1 MPQPATTLKLPELSL
16 VLLIGTS
23 GAGKSTFARRLFQAT
38 EIVSSDQCRALVA
51 DDENDQSAT
60 PEAFALLHQL
70 VGLRLKRGLLTV
82 VDATNVQPE
91 ARKTLVQLA
100 RDYHV
105 LPTAVV
111 LDVPD
116 RLAEDRNRQ
125 RAERQHLGRH
135 VIPNQRQQLRRSL
148 KSLKQ
153 EGFRHVYHL
162 RGPEEIDAVQ
172 AVQRDPLYSNRKQ
185 ETGPFDIIGDVHGCY
200 QELVQLLDK
209 LGYTVQEEP
218 RLDVRDLGVWV
229 TRREDVGRDA
239 TLRVSSLND
248 PETRSPD
255 NLSNDATRSVASLHH
270 PENEVPRRVLFLG
283 DLVDR
288 GPDSPKVLRLVM
300 RMVQDGLAL
309 CVPGNHDIK
318 LLRYLNGKQ
327 VNEKHGFAET
337 VQQLAAESDTF
348 KAQVRQFL
356 DGLVS
361 HYVLDGGKLVVA
373 HAGMREEMQGRGSGA
388 VRAFALF
395 GETTGEIDE
404 FGLPVRYNWASE
416 YRGRATVVYGHTP
429 VPDPEWLNNTI
440 DIDTGCVFGGR
451 LTALRYPER
460 ELVSVPAQ
468 EVYCEPVRPLG
479 VVRNQ
484 LSVVSGEATD
494 NQSELTTDNQ
504 QLTTQQQHDDLLDLQ
519 DVLGKQIIRTRLL
532 PSVTIREENAA
543 AALEVMSRFALNPKW
558 LLYLPPT
565 MSPSE
570 TSALPDLLEH
580 PTEAFDYFR
589 RQGLERVVCEEK
601 HMGSRV
607 VVVVARSEDAAR
619 RRFGV
624 VGEGPGKVYTRTGRN
639 FFTDAALEAA
649 FLARLQDALTASSFW
664 ERFSTDWVCLDA
676 ELLPW
681 SAKAQELIKTQYAA
695 VAAAATAALPEA
707 AAVLTQAA
715 ARGLDGAEALL
726 ARTTARQSAAQH
738 YADAYRRYCWPVDSL
753 ADLRLAPFHLLATEG
768 RTYFDKDHAW
778 HMETLRALCLQDE
791 GLLQATPYRVVHL
804 RDIADVEAATQWWL
818 GLTAAGGEGM
828 VVKPYDF
835 IPAGQKQLVQ
845 PALKCR
851 GREYL
856 RIIYGP
862 DYLLP
867 GNLERLRERNVKS
880 KRNLALREFAL
891 GVEGLERFVG
901 GAPLRQVHQCVFGVL
916 ALESEAVD
924 PRL

>member
-1 MPQPATTLKLPELSL
+1 MPQDILKLPELSL

-23 GAGKSTFARRLFQAT
+23 GAGKSTFAHRLFQPT
-38 EIVSSDQCRALVA
+38 EIVSSDRCRALVA
-51 DDENDQSAT
+51 DDENNQAAT
-60 PEAFALLHQL
+60 PDAFALLHYL

-105 LPTAVV
+105 LPTAII

-116 RLAEDRNRQ
+116 RVAEDRNRQ

-135 VIPNQRQQLRRSL
+135 VVPQQRQQLRRSL
-148 KSLKQ
+148 KTLRQ
-153 EGFRHVYHL
+153 EGFRHIYHL

-172 AVQRDPLYSNRKQ
+172 AIVRDPLYNNRKQ
-185 ETGPFDIIGDVHGCY
+185 DTGPFDIIGDVHGCY
-200 QELVQLLDK
+200 HELVQLLTE
-209 LGYTVQEEP
+209 LGYVVEEE
-218 RLDVRDLGVWV
+218 LVTDARDLGVRV
-229 TRREDVGRDA
+229 TAPAGRRA
-239 TLRVSSLND
+239 
-248 PETRSPD
+248 
-255 NLSNDATRSVASLHH
+255 
-270 PENEVPRRVLFLG
+270 LFLG

-288 GPDSPKVLRLVM
+288 GPASPQVLRLVM
-300 RMVQDGLAL
+300 GMVKDDVAL

-318 LLRYLNGKQ
+318 LLRYLNGKN
-327 VNEKHGFAET
+327 VNENHGFAET
-337 VQQLAAESDTF
+337 VAQLTPESDTF

-404 FGLPVRYNWASE
+404 FGLPVRYNWAAE
-416 YRGRATVVYGHTP
+416 YRGRAMVVYGHTP
-429 VPDPEWLNNTI
+429 VPAPEWLNNTI
-440 DIDTGCVFGGR
+440 DIDTGCVFGGH

-468 EVYCEPVRPLG
+468 QVYCEPVRPLG
-479 VVRNQ
+479 GVGSPLGASSQTESNEELVVN
-484 LSVVSGEATD
+484 S
-494 NQSELTTDNQ
+494 Q
-504 QLTTQQQHDDLLDLQ
+504 QLTAQQKNDDLLDIR
-519 DVLGKQIIRTRLL
+519 DVTGKQIIQTRLL
-532 PSVTIREENAA
+532 PSVTIREENAV

-565 MSPSE
+565 MSPTE
-570 TSALPDLLEH
+570 TSALPDMLEH
-580 PTEAFDYFR
+580 PAEAFDYFR

-607 VVVVARSEDAAR
+607 VVVLARNEDAAR

-624 VGEGPGKVYTRTGRN
+624 VGEGPGKCYTRTGRN
-639 FFTDAALEAA
+639 FFTNEALEEA
-649 FLARLQDALTASSFW
+649 FLTRLQEALTASGFW
-664 ERFSTDWVCLDA
+664 ERFQTDWVCLDA

-695 VAAAATAALPEA
+695 VAAAATAALPLAEA
-707 AAVLTQAA
+707 ALAQAA
-715 ARGLDGAEALL
+715 GRGLDGVEALL
-726 ARTTARQSAAQH
+726 ARTSARRTAADH
-738 YADAYRRYCWPVDSL
+738 YADAYRRYCWPVESL

-778 HMETLRALCLQDE
+778 HMETLRAMCLADE
-791 GLLQATPYRVVHL
+791 SLLRATPYRVVYL
-804 RDIADVEAATQWWL
+804 QDITDVEAATQWWL
-818 GLTAAGGEGM
+818 DLTASGGEGM

-835 IPAGQKQLVQ
+835 ISTTKKGLIQ

-880 KRNLALREFAL
+880 KRNLALREFTL
-891 GVEGLERFVG
+891 GVEGLERFVAG
-901 GAPLRQVHQCVFGVL
+901 QPLRAVHQCVFGVL

>member
-1 MPQPATTLKLPELSL
+1 MPHYTSLKLPELSL

-60 PEAFALLHQL
+60 PDAFALLHYM

-105 LPTAVV
+105 LPTAII

-116 RLAEDRNRQ
+116 RVAEDRNRA

-135 VIPNQRQQLRRSL
+135 VVPQQRQQLRRSL
-148 KSLKQ
+148 KFLKQ
-153 EGFRHVYHL
+153 EGFRHIYHL
-162 RGPEEIDAVQ
+162 HGPEEIDAVQ
-172 AVQRDPLYSNRKQ
+172 TIVRDPLYSNRKQ
-185 ETGPFDIIGDVHGCY
+185 DTGPFDIIGDVHGCY
-200 QELVQLLDK
+200 DELLALLTQ
-209 LGYTVQEEP
+209 LGYMVHTNPTE
-218 RLDVRDLGVWV
+218 DVRDLGVHV
-229 TRREDVGRDA
+229 TAPAGRRA
-239 TLRVSSLND
+239 
-248 PETRSPD
+248 
-255 NLSNDATRSVASLHH
+255 
-270 PENEVPRRVLFLG
+270 LFLG

-288 GPDSPKVLRLVM
+288 GPASPQVLRLVM
-300 RMVQDGLAL
+300 SMVQGGQAL

-327 VNEKHGFAET
+327 VAEKHGFAET
-337 VQQLAAESDTF
+337 VAQLATESEAF
-348 KAQVRQFL
+348 KSQVRQFL

-416 YRGRATVVYGHTP
+416 YRGRAMVVYGHTP

-440 DIDTGCVFGGR
+440 DIDTGCVFGGH

-460 ELVSVPAQ
+460 ELVAVPAAQ
-468 EVYCEPVRPLG
+468 VYCEPVRPLRPAE
-479 VVRNQ
+479 VAADVAQ
-484 LSVVSGEATD
+484 LSA
-494 NQSELTTDNQ
+494 
-504 QLTTQQQHDDLLDLQ
+504 QQQHDDLLDIR
-519 DVLGKQIIRTRLL
+519 DVTGKQIIKTRLL

-580 PTEAFDYFR
+580 PAEAFDYFR
-589 RQGLERVVCEEK
+589 RQGQERVVCEEK

-607 VVVVARSEDAAR
+607 VIVLARDEEAAR

-624 VGEGPGKVYTRTGRN
+624 VGEGPGRCYTRTGRN
-639 FFTDAALEAA
+639 FFTDATLELA
-649 FLARLQDALTASSFW
+649 FLTRLQNALTTAGFW
-664 ERFSTDWVCLDA
+664 EKFHTDWLCLDA

-681 SAKAQELIKTQYAA
+681 SAKAQELIKNQYAA

-707 AAVLTQAA
+707 VAVLSQATT
-715 ARGLDGAEALL
+715 RGLDGVEALL
-726 ARTTARQSAAQH
+726 ARTTARQTAAEH
-738 YADAYRRYCWPVDSL
+738 YAEAYRRYCWPVESL
-753 ADLRLAPFHLLATEG
+753 SDLRLAPFHLLATEG
-768 RTYFDKDHAW
+768 HTYFDKDHAW
-778 HMETLRALCLQDE
+778 HMETLRAICLADE
-791 GLLQATPYRVVHL
+791 ELLRATPYRVVHL
-804 RDIADVEAATQWWL
+804 QDIADVEAATQWWTD
-818 GLTAAGGEGM
+818 LTAAGGEGM

-835 IPAGQKQLVQ
+835 IPSGRQHLVQ

-867 GNLERLRERNVKS
+867 GNLERLRERAVKS

-891 GVEGLERFVG
+891 GVEGLERFVA
-901 GAPLRQVHQCVFGVL
+901 GASLREVHQCVFGVL

>member
-1 MPQPATTLKLPELSL
+1 MPLTTLRVPELSL
-16 VLLIGTS
+16 ILLIGTS
-23 GAGKSTFARRLFQAT
+23 GAGKSTFARRLFRPT
-38 EIVSSDQCRALVA
+38 EIVSSDHCRALVA
-51 DDENDQSAT
+51 DDENDQQAT
-60 PEAFALLHQL
+60 PDAFALLHYL

-91 ARKTLVQLA
+91 ARKSLVQLA

-105 LPTAVV
+105 LPVAVV

-116 RLAEDRNRQ
+116 RLAEDRNQQ

-135 VIPNQRQQLRRSL
+135 VVPQQRQQLRRSL
-148 KSLKQ
+148 KTLKQ
-153 EGFRHVYHL
+153 EGFRHLYHL
-162 RGPEEIDAVQ
+162 HGPEEIDAVQ
-172 AVQRDPLYSNRKQ
+172 HIQRDPLHNNRRT

-200 QELVQLLDK
+200 RELVELLDR
-209 LGYTVQEEP
+209 LGYTVEAEE
-218 RLDVRDLGVWV
+218 RLDPRDLGVRV
-229 TRREDVGRDA
+229 TRRAAAQASGMEPSELPTPG
-239 TLRVSSLND
+239 N
-248 PETRSPD
+248 PFETAGEAARK
-255 NLSNDATRSVASLHH
+255 V
-270 PENEVPRRVLFLG
+270 VFLG

-288 GPDSPKVLRLVM
+288 GPDSPAVLRLVM

-318 LLRYLNGKQ
+318 LLRYLNGKS
-327 VNEKHGFAET
+327 VAEKHGFAET
-337 VQQLAAESDTF
+337 LAQLAGESETF
-348 KAQVRQFL
+348 KKQVRQFL

-361 HYVLDGGKLVVA
+361 HYVLDEGRLVVA
-373 HAGMREEMQGRGSGA
+373 HAGLREDIQGRGSGA

-416 YRGRATVVYGHTP
+416 YRGRAMVVYGHTP
-429 VPDPEWLNNTI
+429 VPEPEWLNHTI

-460 ELVSVPAQ
+460 ELVTVSAAR
-468 EVYCEPVRPLG
+468 VYCEPVRPLRPAE
-479 VVRNQ
+479 VAADAAL
-484 LSVVSGEATD
+484 LSA
-494 NQSELTTDNQ
+494 
-504 QLTTQQQHDDLLDLQ
+504 QQHHD
-519 DVLGKQIIRTRLL
+519 DVLDIRDVTGKQIIKTRLL
-532 PSVTIREENAA
+532 PSVTIREENAV

-570 TSALPDLLEH
+570 TSALPELLEH
-580 PTEAFDYFR
+580 PAEAFDYFR
-589 RQGLERVVCEEK
+589 RQGQERVVCEEK

-607 VVVVARSEDAAR
+607 VLVLARDEEAAR

-624 VGEGPGKVYTRTGRN
+624 VGEGPGKCYTRTGRN
-639 FFTDAALEAA
+639 FFADAALEAA
-649 FLARLQDALTASSFW
+649 FLGRLQQALTASGFW
-664 ERFSTDWVCLDA
+664 EQFGTDWLCLDA

-681 SAKAQELIKTQYAA
+681 SAKAQELIKNQYAA

-707 AAVLTQAA
+707 AAVLSQAA
-715 ARGLDGAEALL
+715 TRGLDGVEALL
-726 ARTTARQSAAQH
+726 ARTTARQAAAEH
-738 YADAYRRYCWPVDSL
+738 YAAAYRRYCWPVDSL

-778 HMETLRALCLQDE
+778 HMETLRTLCRADE
-791 GLLQATPYRVVHL
+791 GLLRATPYRVVHL
-804 RDIADVEAATQWWL
+804 NDIADVEAATQWWTD
-818 GLTAAGGEGM
+818 LTAAGGEGM

-835 IPAGQKQLVQ
+835 IPAGRKNLVQ

-867 GNLERLRERNVKS
+867 GNLERLRERNVKG

-891 GVEGLERFVG
+891 GVEGLERFVAG
-901 GAPLRQVHQCVFGVL
+901 QPLRAVHQCVFGVL

>member
-1 MPQPATTLKLPELSL
+1 MALTTLKLPELSL
-16 VLLIGTS
+16 VLLMGTS
-23 GAGKSTFARRLFQAT
+23 GAGKSTFARRLFRAT
-38 EIVSSDQCRALVA
+38 EIVSSDYCRALVA

-60 PEAFALLHQL
+60 PDAFALLQYL
-70 VGLRLKRGLLTV
+70 VGVRLKRGLLTV

-91 ARKTLVQLA
+91 ARKVLVQLA

-105 LPTAVV
+105 LPTVII

-116 RLAEDRNRQ
+116 RLAEDRNQTRP
-125 RAERQHLGRH
+125 ERRHLPRH
-135 VIPNQRQQLRRSL
+135 VVPQQRQQLRRSL
-148 KSLKQ
+148 KTLKQ
-153 EGFRHVYHL
+153 EGFRHIFHL
-162 RGPEEIDAVQ
+162 RGAEEIDAVQ
-172 AVQRDPLYSNRKQ
+172 AIVRDPLYSNRKH

-200 QELVQLLDK
+200 DELVQLLGK
-209 LGYTVQEEP
+209 LDFVVEEEP
-218 RLDVRDLGVWV
+218 IVDVRDLGVRV
-229 TRREDVGRDA
+229 TRTPPPSPIPGRER
-239 TLRVSSLND
+239 
-248 PETRSPD
+248 EPD
-255 NLSNDATRSVASLHH
+255 DSFTVERTPPHRGGAGGG
-270 PENEVPRRVLFLG
+270 VPRKVIFLG

-288 GPDSPKVLRLVM
+288 GPASPQVLRLVM

-318 LLRYLNGKQ
+318 LLRHLGGKN
-327 VNEKHGFAET
+327 VNVQHGFAET
-337 VQQLAAESDTF
+337 LEQLATESDTF
-348 KAQVRQFL
+348 KSQVRQFL

-361 HYVLDGGKLVVA
+361 HYVLDGGRLVVA

-416 YRGRATVVYGHTP
+416 YRGRAMVVYGHTP
-429 VPDPEWLNNTI
+429 VPEAEWLNNTI
-440 DIDTGCVFGGR
+440 DIDTGCVFGGQ

-460 ELVSVPAQ
+460 ELISVPAAR
-468 EVYCEPVRPLG
+468 VYCEPVRPLNY
-479 VVRNQ
+479 RALELLEAAQ
-484 LSVVSGEATD
+484 TDLSA
-494 NQSELTTDNQ
+494 
-504 QLTTQQQHDDLLDLQ
+504 QQQHDDLLDIR
-519 DVLGKQIIRTRLL
+519 DVTGKQIIRPRLL
-532 PSVTIREENAA
+532 PSVTIREENAV

-565 MSPSE
+565 MSPTE
-570 TSALPDLLEH
+570 TSPLPDLLEH
-580 PTEAFDYFR
+580 PAEAFDYFR
-589 RQGLERVVCEEK
+589 RQGVERVVCEEK

-607 VVVVARSEDAAR
+607 VVVLARDEEAAR

-624 VGEGPGKVYTRTGRN
+624 VGEGPGKCYTRTGRN
-639 FFTDAALEAA
+639 FFTAPALEAA
-649 FLARLQDALTASSFW
+649 FLTRLQDALLGGNFW
-664 ERFSTDWVCLDA
+664 EKFHTDWVCLDA

-681 SAKAQELIKTQYAA
+681 SAKAQELIKNQYAA
-695 VAAAATAALPEA
+695 VAAAADAALPLAEA
-707 AAVLTQAA
+707 TLAQAA
-715 ARGLDGAEALL
+715 TRGLDGVEALL
-726 ARTTARQSAAQH
+726 ARTTARRTAATH
-738 YADAYRRYCWPVDSL
+738 YAEAYRRYCWPVESL
-753 ADLRLAPFHLLATEG
+753 DDLRLAPFHLLATEG

-778 HMETLRALCLQDE
+778 HMETLRALCLPDP
-791 GLLQATPYRVVHL
+791 GLLRATAYHVVSL
-804 RDIADVEAATQWWL
+804 QDPAAVEAAIQWWTD
-818 GLTAAGGEGM
+818 LTAAGGEGM

-835 IPAGQKQLVQ
+835 IPATKKGLLQ

-867 GNLERLRERNVKS
+867 GNLERLKERAVKA

-891 GVEGLERFVG
+891 GVEGLERFVA
-901 GAPLRQVHQCVFGVL
+901 GAPLREVHQCVFGVL

>member
-1 MPQPATTLKLPELSL
+1 MPQDTLKLPELSL

-23 GAGKSTFARRLFQAT
+23 GAGKSTFAHRLFQTT

-51 DDENDQSAT
+51 DDENDQAAT
-60 PEAFALLHQL
+60 SDAFALLHYL

-82 VDATNVQPE
+82 IDATNVQPE

-105 LPTAVV
+105 LPTAII

-116 RLAEDRNRQ
+116 RVAEDRNRQ

-135 VIPNQRQQLRRSL
+135 VVPQQRQQLRRSL
-148 KSLKQ
+148 KTLKQ
-153 EGFRHVYHL
+153 EGFRHIYHL
-162 RGPEEIDAVQ
+162 RGPEEVDAVQ
-172 AVQRDPLYSNRKQ
+172 AIVRDPLYSNRKQ

-200 QELVQLLDK
+200 DELVQLLAE
-209 LGYTVQEEP
+209 LGYMVEMEP
-218 RLDVRDLGVWV
+218 VTDARDLGVCV
-229 TRREDVGRDA
+229 MRRRNA
-239 TLRVSSLND
+239 TLPVSSLND
-248 PETRSPD
+248 DAAPD
-255 NLSNDATRSVASLHH
+255 GATTQSNNLSNDETRGVASLDRSDNNT
-270 PENEVPRRVLFLG
+270 ETPRKVIFLG

-288 GPDSPKVLRLVM
+288 GPSSPQVLRLVM

-318 LLRYLNGKQ
+318 LLRYLNGKN
-327 VNEKHGFAET
+327 VNEQHGFAET
-337 VQQLAAESDTF
+337 IAQMAGESDTF

-361 HYVLDGGKLVVA
+361 HYVLDNGKLVVA

-395 GETTGEIDE
+395 GETTGETDE

-429 VPDPEWLNNTI
+429 VPDAEWINNTI

-468 EVYCEPVRPLG
+468 QVYVEPVRPLDYL
-479 VVRNQ
+479 RQLSETKNQQSTTENQ
-484 LSVVSGEATD
+484 LTA
-494 NQSELTTDNQ
+494 Q
-504 QLTTQQQHDDLLDLQ
+504 QAHDDLLDIR
-519 DVLGKQIIRTRLL
+519 DVTGKQMIKTRLL
-532 PSVTIREENAA
+532 PSVTIREENAV

-580 PTEAFDYFR
+580 PAEAFDYFR

-607 VVVVARSEDAAR
+607 VVVLARSEEAAR

-624 VGEGPGKVYTRTGRN
+624 VGEGPGKCYTRTGRN
-639 FFTDAALEAA
+639 FFTDPNLEAA
-649 FLARLQDALTASSFW
+649 FLARLQDALAASGFW
-664 ERFSTDWVCLDA
+664 ERFQTDWLCLDA

-681 SAKAQELIKTQYAA
+681 SAKAQELIKNQYAA

-707 AAVLTQAA
+707 TAALTQAA
-715 ARGLDGAEALL
+715 SRGLDGVEALL
-726 ARTTARQSAAQH
+726 ARTTARQAAAAH
-738 YADAYRRYCWPVDSL
+738 YADAYRRYCWPVEGL

-778 HMETLRALCLQDE
+778 HMETLRAICLADE
-791 GLLQATPYRVVHL
+791 GLLRATPYRVVHL
-804 RDIADVEAATQWWL
+804 RDLADVEDATQWWTD
-818 GLTAAGGEGM
+818 LTAAGGEGM

-835 IPAGQKQLVQ
+835 IPAGQKTLVQ

-867 GNLERLRERNVKS
+867 GNLERLRERAVKS
-880 KRNLALREFAL
+880 KRNLALREFTL
-891 GVEGLERFVG
+891 GVEGLERFVA
-901 GAPLRQVHQCVFGVL
+901 GAPLREVHQCVFGVL

>member
-1 MPQPATTLKLPELSL
+1 MPLTSLKLPELSL

-23 GAGKSTFARRLFQAT
+23 GAGKSTFARRLFRPT
-38 EIVSSDQCRALVA
+38 EIVSSDQCRALVS
-51 DDENDQSAT
+51 DDENDQSST
-60 PEAFALLHQL
+60 PDAFALLHYL

-91 ARKTLVQLA
+91 ARNTLVQLA

-105 LPTAVV
+105 LPTAII

-116 RLAEDRNRQ
+116 RVAEDRNRD

-135 VIPNQRQQLRRSL
+135 VVPQQRQQLRRSL
-148 KSLKQ
+148 KTLKA
-153 EGFRHVYHL
+153 EGFRHIFHL
-162 RGPEEIDAVQ
+162 HGPEEIDAVQ
-172 AVQRDPLYSNRKQ
+172 AVVRDPLYNNRKADA
-185 ETGPFDIIGDVHGCY
+185 GPFDIIGDVHGCY
-200 QELVQLLDK
+200 QELVQLLTD
-209 LGYTVQEEP
+209 LGYTVQPEP
-218 RLDVRDLGVWV
+218 MQDVRDLGVRV
-229 TRREDVGRDA
+229 TAPAGRRA
-239 TLRVSSLND
+239 
-248 PETRSPD
+248 
-255 NLSNDATRSVASLHH
+255 
-270 PENEVPRRVLFLG
+270 LFLG

-288 GPDSPKVLRLVM
+288 GPASPQVLRLVM

-318 LLRYLNGKQ
+318 LLRHLNGKQ
-327 VNEKHGFAET
+327 VSEQHGFAET
-337 VQQLAAESDTF
+337 LAQLALESDTF
-348 KAQVRQFL
+348 KNQVRQFL
-356 DGLVS
+356 DALVS
-361 HYVLDGGKLVVA
+361 HYVLDGGRLVVA
-373 HAGMREEMQGRGSGA
+373 HAGLREDMQGRGSGA

-404 FGLPVRYNWASE
+404 FGLPVRYNWALE
-416 YRGRATVVYGHTP
+416 YRGRAMVVYGHTP
-429 VPDPEWLNNTI
+429 VPTPEWLNNTI

-460 ELVSVPAQ
+460 ELVSVPAAA
-468 EVYCEPVRPLG
+468 VYCEPARPLRPA
-479 VVRNQ
+479 VVAE
-484 LSVVSGEATD
+484 EAAT
-494 NQSELTTDNQ
+494 LTAQ
-504 QLTTQQQHDDLLDLQ
+504 QAHDDLLDIR
-519 DVLGKQIIRTRLL
+519 DVTGKQIVKTRLL
-532 PSVTIREENAA
+532 PSVTIREENAV

-570 TSALPDLLEH
+570 TSALPDMLEH
-580 PTEAFDYFR
+580 PAEAFDYFR
-589 RQGLERVVCEEK
+589 RQGQERVVCEEK

-607 VVVVARSEDAAR
+607 VVVLARNEDAAR

-624 VGEGPGKVYTRTGRN
+624 VGEGPGKCYTRTGRN
-639 FFTDAALEAA
+639 FFNDAALEAA
-649 FLARLQDALTASSFW
+649 FLKRLQQALTTAGFW
-664 ERFSTDWVCLDA
+664 EQFGTDWLCLDA

-681 SAKAQELIKTQYAA
+681 SAKAQELIKNQYAA

-707 AAVLTQAA
+707 TAVLAQAA
-715 ARGLDGAEALL
+715 TRGLDGIEALL
-726 ARTTARQSAAQH
+726 ARTTARQTAAQH
-738 YADAYRRYCWPVDSL
+738 YAEAYRRYCWPVESL

-778 HMETLRALCLQDE
+778 HMETLRTLSRADD
-791 GLLQATPYRVVHL
+791 GLLRATPYRVVHL

-818 GLTAAGGEGM
+818 DLTAAGGEGM
-828 VVKPYDF
+828 VIKPYDF
-835 IPAGQKQLVQ
+835 IPTGQKQLVQ

-867 GNLERLRERNVKS
+867 GNLERLRERGVKA
-880 KRNLALREFAL
+880 KRNLALREFTL
-891 GVEGLERFVG
+891 GVEGLERFVA
-901 GAPLRQVHQCVFGVL
+901 GAPLREVHQCVFGVL

>member
-1 MPQPATTLKLPELSL
+1 MTTSLQLPELSL

-23 GAGKSTFARRLFQAT
+23 GAGKSTFARRLFKPT
-38 EIVSSDQCRALVA
+38 EIVSSDQCRALVS
-51 DDENDQSAT
+51 DDENEQGAT
-60 PEAFALLHQL
+60 ADAFALLHYL

-105 LPTAVV
+105 LPAAIV

-116 RLAEDRNRQ
+116 RVAEDRNRQ

-135 VIPNQRQQLRRSL
+135 VVPQQRQQLRRSL
-148 KSLKQ
+148 KTLKS
-153 EGFRHVYHL
+153 EGFSHLYHL
-162 RGPEEIDAVQ
+162 RGVAEVDAVQ
-172 AVQRDPLYSNRKQ
+172 AVVREPLHNNRKA
-185 ETGPFDIIGDVHGCY
+185 ETGPFDLIGDVHGCY
-200 QELVQLLDK
+200 EELLTLLTR
-209 LGYTVQEEP
+209 LGYEVQAEP
-218 RLDVRDLGVWV
+218 VQDARDLGVRV
-229 TRREDVGRDA
+229 KAPAGRRA
-239 TLRVSSLND
+239 I
-248 PETRSPD
+248 
-255 NLSNDATRSVASLHH
+255 
-270 PENEVPRRVLFLG
+270 FLG

-288 GPDSPKVLRLVM
+288 GPASPQVLRLVM
-300 RMVQDGLAL
+300 SMVQGGQAL

-318 LLRYLNGKQ
+318 LLRYLSGKQ
-327 VNEKHGFAET
+327 VNEQHGFAAT
-337 VQQLAAESDTF
+337 VQQLAGESDTF
-348 KAQVRQFL
+348 KSQLRQFL

-361 HYVLDGGKLVVA
+361 HYVLDGGRLVVA
-373 HAGMREEMQGRGSGA
+373 HAGLREDMQGRGSGA

-416 YRGRATVVYGHTP
+416 YRGRAMVVYGHTP
-429 VPDPEWLNNTI
+429 VPEPEWLNNTI

-460 ELVSVPAQ
+460 ELVTVPAQ
-468 EVYCEPVRPLG
+468 QVYCEPARPLRG
-479 VVRNQ
+479 S
-484 LSVVSGEATD
+484 LFD
-494 NQSELTTDNQ
+494 NRFSLFDADGQPVPNNEQQTTKNELTA
-504 QLTTQQQHDDLLDLQ
+504 QQQHDQLLDLS
-519 DVLGKQIIRTRLL
+519 DVTGKHIVDTRLL

-565 MSPSE
+565 MSPPE
-570 TSALPDLLEH
+570 TSALPDMLEH
-580 PTEAFDYFR
+580 PAEVFDYFR
-589 RQGLERVVCEEK
+589 RQGLDRVVCEEK

-607 VVVVARSEDAAR
+607 VLVLARDEEAAR

-624 VGEGPGKVYTRTGRN
+624 VGEGPGKCYTRTGRN

-649 FLARLQDALTASSFW
+649 FLARVQEALTAAGFW
-664 ERFSTDWVCLDA
+664 EQFGTDWLCLDA

-681 SAKAQELIKTQYAA
+681 SAKAQELIKNQYAA

-707 AAVLTQAA
+707 AAVLSQAA
-715 ARGLDGAEALL
+715 TRSLDGIEALL
-726 ARTTARQSAAQH
+726 ARTTAREDAARH
-738 YADAYRRYCWPVDSL
+738 YAAAYRRYCWPVESL
-753 ADLRLAPFHLLATEG
+753 SDLRLAPFHLLATEG

-778 HMETLRALCLQDE
+778 HMETLRAICRADE
-791 GLLQATPYRVVHL
+791 GLLRATPYRVVQL
-804 RDIADVEAATQWWL
+804 QDIPDVEAATQWWTE
-818 GLTAAGGEGM
+818 LTAAGGEGM

-835 IPAGQKQLVQ
+835 VPAGRKNLVQ

-867 GNLERLRERNVKS
+867 GNLERLRERAVKS

-891 GVEGLERFVG
+891 GVEGLERFVAG
-901 GAPLRQVHQCVFGVL
+901 QPLRAVHQCVFGVL

>member
-1 MPQPATTLKLPELSL
+1 MPLTSLKLPELSL

-23 GAGKSTFARRLFQAT
+23 GAGKSTFARRLFRAT
-38 EIVSSDQCRALVA
+38 EVVSSDQCRALVS
-51 DDENDQSAT
+51 DDENEQGAT
-60 PEAFALLHQL
+60 TDAFALLHYL

-100 RDYHV
+100 RDYHA
-105 LPTAVV
+105 LPCAVV

-135 VIPNQRQQLRRSL
+135 VVPQQRQQLRRSL
-148 KSLKQ
+148 KLLKS
-153 EGFRHVYHL
+153 EGFRHIYHL
-162 RGPEEIDAVQ
+162 HGPEEIDAVQ
-172 AVQRDPLYSNRKQ
+172 QVVREPLHNNRRA
-185 ETGPFDIIGDVHGCY
+185 EHGPFDLIGDVHGCY
-200 QELVQLLDK
+200 QELVALLDK
-209 LGYTVQEEP
+209 LGYEVAAEP
-218 RLDVRDLGVWV
+218 VTDARDLGVRV
-229 TRREDVGRDA
+229 TRR
-239 TLRVSSLND
+239 
-248 PETRSPD
+248 PETEAAARK
-255 NLSNDATRSVASLHH
+255 V
-270 PENEVPRRVLFLG
+270 VFLG

-288 GPDSPKVLRLVM
+288 GPDAPAVLRLVM
-300 RMVQDGLAL
+300 RMVHDGLAL

-318 LLRYLNGKQ
+318 LLRYLGGKQ
-327 VNEKHGFAET
+327 VNEQHGFAAT
-337 VQQLAAESDTF
+337 VQQLAGESDTF
-348 KAQVRQFL
+348 KNQVRQFL

-361 HYVLDGGKLVVA
+361 HYVLDEGRLVVA
-373 HAGMREEMQGRGSGA
+373 HAGLREDMQGRGSGA

-416 YRGRATVVYGHTP
+416 YRGRAMVVYGHTP
-429 VPDPEWLNNTI
+429 VPEPEWLNNTI

-460 ELVSVPAQ
+460 ELVSVPAAQ
-468 EVYCEPVRPLG
+468 VYCEPVRPL
-479 VVRNQ
+479 RADS
-484 LSVVSGEATD
+484 LSVTRFSLFDADEQLASNNDQQT
-494 NQSELTTDNQ
+494 NNEKRETKNELTA
-504 QLTTQQQHDDLLDLQ
+504 QQQHDAVLDLQ
-519 DVLGKQIIRTRLL
+519 DVAGKQIVRTRLL

-570 TSALPDLLEH
+570 TSTLPDLLEH
-580 PTEAFDYFR
+580 PAEAFDYFR
-589 RQGLERVVCEEK
+589 RQGVERVVCEEK

-607 VVVVARSEDAAR
+607 VLVLARDEAAAA

-624 VGEGPGKVYTRTGRN
+624 TGEGPGRCYTRTGRN
-639 FFTDAALEAA
+639 FFVDSALEAA
-649 FLARLQDALTASSFW
+649 FLARLQEALTSSGFW
-664 ERFSTDWVCLDA
+664 DKFDTDWLCLDA

-681 SAKAQELIKTQYAA
+681 SAKAQELIKNQYAA

-707 AAVLTQAA
+707 VAVLSQAST
-715 ARGLDGAEALL
+715 RGLDGVEALL
-726 ARTTARQSAAQH
+726 ARTVARQSAAEH
-738 YADAYRRYCWPVDSL
+738 YAQAYRRYCWPVESL

-778 HMETLRALCLQDE
+778 HMETLRAICLADE
-791 GLLQATPYRVVHL
+791 GLLRATPYRVVHL
-804 RDIADVEAATQWWL
+804 QDIPDVEAATQWWSD
-818 GLTAAGGEGM
+818 LTAGGGEGM

-835 IPAGQKQLVQ
+835 IPGGRKNLVQ

-867 GNLERLRERNVKS
+867 GNLERLRERNVKG

-891 GVEGLERFVG
+891 GVEGLERFVAG
-901 GAPLRQVHQCVFGVL
+901 QPLRAVHQCVFGVL

>member
-1 MPQPATTLKLPELSL
+1 MPHITLKLPELSL

-23 GAGKSTFARRLFQAT
+23 GAGKSTFARRLFNST

-60 PEAFALLHQL
+60 PDAFALLHYL
-70 VGLRLKRGLLTV
+70 VGVRLKRGLLTV
-82 VDATNVQPE
+82 IDATNVQPE

-100 RDYHV
+100 RDYHA
-105 LPTAVV
+105 LPAAII

-116 RLAEDRNRQ
+116 RLAEDRNRN
-125 RAERQHLGRH
+125 RAERQHMGRH
-135 VIPNQRQQLRRSL
+135 VVPQQRQQLRRSL
-148 KSLKQ
+148 KTLKA
-153 EGFRHVYHL
+153 EGFRHIYHL
-162 RGPEEIDAVQ
+162 HGPEEIEAVQ
-172 AVQRDPLYSNRKQ
+172 AIVRDPLHNNRKA

-200 QELVQLLDK
+200 HELLQLLAT
-209 LGYTVQEEP
+209 LGYTVATEP
-218 RLDVRDLGVWV
+218 AQDARDLGVRV
-229 TRREDVGRDA
+229 TAPAGRRA
-239 TLRVSSLND
+239 
-248 PETRSPD
+248 
-255 NLSNDATRSVASLHH
+255 
-270 PENEVPRRVLFLG
+270 LFLG

-288 GPDSPKVLRLVM
+288 GPASPQVLRLVM
-300 RMVQDGLAL
+300 SMVQNGQAL

-318 LLRYLNGKQ
+318 LLRYLGGKQ
-327 VNEKHGFAET
+327 VNEQHGFAAT
-337 VQQLAAESDTF
+337 VAQLALESDTF
-348 KAQVRQFL
+348 KNQVRQFL
-356 DGLVS
+356 DSLIS

-373 HAGMREEMQGRGSGA
+373 HAGLREDMQGRGSGA

-404 FGLPVRYNWASE
+404 FGLPVRYNWALE
-416 YRGRATVVYGHTP
+416 YRGRAMVVYGHTP
-429 VPDPEWLNNTI
+429 VPHAEWLNNTI
-440 DIDTGCVFGGR
+440 DIDTGCVFGGQ

-460 ELVSVPAQ
+460 ELVSVPAA
-468 EVYCEPVRPLG
+468 EVYCEPVRPL
-479 VVRNQ
+479 VVSSQ
-484 LSVVSGEATD
+484 LSVVSD
-494 NQSELTTDNQ
+494 KNDLTTNNE
-504 QLTTQQQHDDLLDLQ
+504 QLTTNGLTAQQQHDELLDIR
-519 DVLGKQIIRTRLL
+519 DVMGKQIIKTRLL
-532 PSVTIREENAA
+532 PSVTIREENAT

-580 PTEAFDYFR
+580 PAEAFDYFR

-607 VVVVARSEDAAR
+607 VVVLAQNEDAAR

-639 FFTDAALEAA
+639 FFNDPQLETA
-649 FLARLQDALTASSFW
+649 FLARLQQALTTAGFW
-664 ERFSTDWVCLDA
+664 DQHHTDWLCLDA

-681 SAKAQELIKTQYAA
+681 SAKAQELIKNQYAA

-707 AAVLTQAA
+707 AAVLSQAA
-715 ARGLDGAEALL
+715 GRGLDGVEALL
-726 ARTTARQSAAQH
+726 ARTTARQSAAAH
-738 YADAYRRYCWPVDSL
+738 YAEAYRRYCWPVESID
-753 ADLRLAPFHLLATEG
+753 DLRLAPFHLLATEG

-778 HMETLRALCLQDE
+778 HMETLRALSRADE
-791 GLLQATPYRVVHL
+791 GLLRATPYRVVHL
-804 RDIADVEAATQWWL
+804 QDIADVEAATQWWL
-818 GLTAAGGEGM
+818 DLTAAGGEGM

-835 IPAGQKQLVQ
+835 IPGGRQNLVQ

-891 GVEGLERFVG
+891 GVEGLERFVA
-901 GAPLRQVHQCVFGVL
+901 GAPLREVHQCVFGVL

>member
-1 MPQPATTLKLPELSL
+1 MPLTSLKLPELSL

-38 EIVSSDQCRALVA
+38 EIVSSDHCRALVA

-60 PEAFALLHQL
+60 PEAFALLHYL

-105 LPTAVV
+105 LPTAII

-116 RLAEDRNRQ
+116 RVAEDRNQARP
-125 RAERQHLGRH
+125 ERRHLGRH
-135 VIPNQRQQLRRSL
+135 VVPQQRQQLRRSL
-148 KSLKQ
+148 KTLKQ

-162 RGPEEIDAVQ
+162 HGPEEVDAVQ
-172 AVQRDPLYSNRKQ
+172 TIVRDPLYSNRKQ
-185 ETGPFDIIGDVHGCY
+185 DTGPFDIIGDVHGCY
-200 QELVQLLDK
+200 EELVQLLTQM
-209 LGYTVQEEP
+209 GYVVQTEP
-218 RLDVRDLGVWV
+218 AQDPRDLGVRV
-229 TRREDVGRDA
+229 TAPAGRRA
-239 TLRVSSLND
+239 
-248 PETRSPD
+248 
-255 NLSNDATRSVASLHH
+255 
-270 PENEVPRRVLFLG
+270 LFLG

-288 GPDSPKVLRLVM
+288 GPASPQVLRLVM
-300 RMVQDGLAL
+300 SMVQGSQAL

-327 VNEKHGFAET
+327 VAEKHGFAET
-337 VQQLAAESDTF
+337 VAQLAPESEAF
-348 KAQVRQFL
+348 KSQVRQFL

-416 YRGRATVVYGHTP
+416 YRGRAMVVYGHTP
-429 VPDPEWLNNTI
+429 VPEPEWLNNTI

-460 ELVSVPAQ
+460 ELVAVPAAQ
-468 EVYCEPVRPLG
+468 VYCEPVRPLRPAE
-479 VVRNQ
+479 VAADV
-484 LSVVSGEATD
+484 A
-494 NQSELTTDNQ
+494 
-504 QLTTQQQHDDLLDLQ
+504 QLTAQQQHDDLLDIR
-519 DVLGKQIIRTRLL
+519 DVTGKQIIKTRLL

-580 PTEAFDYFR
+580 PAEAFDYFR

-607 VVVVARSEDAAR
+607 VVVLARDEAAAR

-624 VGEGPGKVYTRTGRN
+624 VGEGPGKCYTRTGRN

-649 FLARLQDALTASSFW
+649 FLARLQEALTTAGFW
-664 ERFSTDWVCLDA
+664 ERFQTDWLCLDA

-681 SAKAQELIKTQYAA
+681 SAKAQELIKSQYAA
-695 VAAAATAALPEA
+695 VAAAATAALPETV
-707 AAVLTQAA
+707 AVLSQASS
-715 ARGLDGAEALL
+715 RGLDGVEALL
-726 ARTTARQSAAQH
+726 ARATSRQAAAEH
-738 YADAYRRYCWPVDSL
+738 YAQAYRRYCWPVESL
-753 ADLRLAPFHLLATEG
+753 SDLRLAPFHLLATEG

-778 HMETLRALCLQDE
+778 HMETLRSICLADEALLR
-791 GLLQATPYRVVHL
+791 ATPYRVVNL
-804 RDIADVEAATQWWL
+804 QNIADVEAATQWWTD
-818 GLTAAGGEGM
+818 LTGAGGEGM

-835 IPAGQKQLVQ
+835 IPSGRQHLVQ

-867 GNLERLRERNVKS
+867 GNLERLRERAVKA

-891 GVEGLERFVG
+891 GVEGLERFVA
-901 GAPLRQVHQCVFGVL
+901 GAPLREVHQCVFGVL

>member
-1 MPQPATTLKLPELSL
+1 MPQTTLRVPELSL

-23 GAGKSTFARRLFQAT
+23 GSGKSTFARRLFRPT
-38 EIVSSDQCRALVA
+38 EIVSSDHCRALVS
-51 DDENDQSAT
+51 DDENDQAAT
-60 PEAFALLHQL
+60 PDAFALLHYL

-105 LPTAVV
+105 LPTAII

-116 RLAEDRNRQ
+116 RVAEDRNRA
-125 RAERQHLGRH
+125 RAERQHMGRH
-135 VIPNQRQQLRRSL
+135 VVPQQRQQLRRSL
-148 KSLKQ
+148 KSLKH
-153 EGFRHVYHL
+153 EGFRHIFHL
-162 RGPEEIDAVQ
+162 HGPDEIDAVQ
-172 AVQRDPLYSNRKQ
+172 QVQRDPLYSNRKH

-200 QELVQLLDK
+200 DELVQLLAE
-209 LGYTVQEEP
+209 LGYVVEEEP
-218 RLDVRDLGVWV
+218 IEDARDLGVRV
-229 TRREDVGRDA
+229 TRAPLQKGAEPGDSGLA
-239 TLRVSSLND
+239 SSSGTLSSLD
-248 PETRSPD
+248 TPLGGE
-255 NLSNDATRSVASLHH
+255 A
-270 PENEVPRRVLFLG
+270 RRVIFLG

-288 GPDSPKVLRLVM
+288 GPASPRVLRLVM

-318 LLRYLNGKQ
+318 LLRYLNGKK
-327 VNEKHGFAET
+327 VNEQHGFAAT
-337 VQQLAAESDTF
+337 LAQLAEESETF
-348 KAQVRQFL
+348 KSQVRQFL

-361 HYVLDGGKLVVA
+361 HYVLDGGRLVVA

-388 VRAFALF
+388 VRSFALF

-404 FGLPVRYNWASE
+404 FGLPVRYNWAFE

-429 VPDPEWLNNTI
+429 VPDAEWLNNTI

-460 ELVSVPAQ
+460 ELIAVPAAQ
-468 EVYCEPVRPLG
+468 VYCEPVRPL
-479 VVRNQ
+479 R
-484 LSVVSGEATD
+484 SP
-494 NQSELTTDNQ
+494 
-504 QLTTQQQHDDLLDLQ
+504 QLTLSAEQNDPTNEQQVTNNGLTAQQQHDDLLDIR
-519 DVLGKQIIRTRLL
+519 DVMGKQIIKTRLL
-532 PSVTIREENAA
+532 PSVTIREENAT

-570 TSALPDLLEH
+570 TSAQPDQLEH
-580 PTEAFDYFR
+580 PAETFDYFL

-607 VVVVARSEDAAR
+607 VVVLAKDEAAAR

-624 VGEGPGKVYTRTGRN
+624 VDEGPGKCYTRTGRN
-639 FFTDAALEAA
+639 FFNDPVLEAA
-649 FLARLQDALTASSFW
+649 FFERLQQALSTAGFW
-664 ERFSTDWVCLDA
+664 EKFDTDWLCLDA

-681 SAKAQELIKTQYAA
+681 SAKAQELIKNQYAA
-695 VAAAATAALPEA
+695 VAAAATAALPQA
-707 AAVLTQAA
+707 AAVLSQATT
-715 ARGLDGAEALL
+715 RGLDGVEALL
-726 ARTTARQSAAQH
+726 ARTTARQTAAAR
-738 YADAYRRYCWPVDSL
+738 YAEAYRRYCWPVHSL

-778 HMETLRALCLQDE
+778 HMETLRALCLADE
-791 GLLQATPYRVVHL
+791 ALLRATPYRVVHL
-804 RDIADVEAATQWWL
+804 QDPADVEAATQWWTD
-818 GLTAAGGEGM
+818 LTGAGGEGM

-835 IPAGQKQLVQ
+835 IPGGRKHLVQ

-867 GNLERLRERNVKS
+867 GNLERLRERSVKA

-891 GVEGLERFVG
+891 GVEGLERFVA
-901 GAPLRQVHQCVFGVL
+901 GAPLREVHQCVFGVL